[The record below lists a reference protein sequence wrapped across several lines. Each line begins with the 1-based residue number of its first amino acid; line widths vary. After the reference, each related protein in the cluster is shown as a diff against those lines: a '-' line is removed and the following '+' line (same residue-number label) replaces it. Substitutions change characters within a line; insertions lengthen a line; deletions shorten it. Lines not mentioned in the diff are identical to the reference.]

1 MFKCPSCA
9 SENPED
15 GKFCVNCGQT
25 LLLPPAA
32 PDAPARFCTD
42 CGGKIPADS
51 KFCTDC
57 GKPLEE
63 GRRQEGG
70 HVPEVHVPGQRGS
83 FGAEGVTAPA
93 AGTAAPPALDY
104 LGALDG
110 RLAQNGFEK
119 LEPPAVL
126 GLDRFLRR
134 KRFELAKVGQITT
147 ICGVKALPETATAAY
162 VKDFSKAVFDFAT
175 SKKGIL
181 ARNAFQQL
189 LVYPV
194 LIAPAIDAGLE
205 AFLDSYW
212 NKHWMAYEYPVVV
225 SLGTRQLL
233 LHKSTPVW
241 GAAFHA
247 SFKKEAESLFAV

>member
-1 MFKCPSCA
+1 MVKCPSCA
-9 SENPED
+9 FENPED
-15 GKFCVNCGQT
+15 GKFCTNCGRT
-25 LLLPPAA
+25 ILLPPAA

-51 KFCTDC
+51 KFCTAC
-57 GKPLEE
+57 GKTI
-63 GRRQEGG
+63 GQEGG

-83 FGAEGVTAPA
+83 SGAEGVTAPA
-93 AGTAAPPALDY
+93 AGMAGAGVLDY
-104 LGALDG
+104 LAALDA

-119 LEPPAVL
+119 MEPPAVL

-134 KRFELAKVGQITT
+134 KRFELAKVGQVTT
-147 ICGVKALPETATAAY
+147 ICGVKALTEAVTAAY
-162 VKDFSKAVFDFAT
+162 MKDFSKAVFDFAT

-194 LIAPAIDAGLE
+194 LIAPAIDPGLE

-225 SLGTRQLL
+225 SLGTRQRL

>member
-1 MFKCPSCA
+1 MVKCPSCTF
-9 SENPED
+9 ENPED
-15 GKFCVNCGQT
+15 GKFCTNCGKT
-25 LLLPPAA
+25 ILLPPSA
-32 PDAPARFCTD
+32 PDAPMRFCTD

-51 KFCTDC
+51 KFCTAC
-57 GKPLEE
+57 GKP
-63 GRRQEGG
+63 
-70 HVPEVHVPGQRGS
+70 
-83 FGAEGVTAPA
+83 FGAEGVSAPA
-93 AGTAAPPALDY
+93 AGTAAPPTPDY
-104 LGALDG
+104 LAAIDG

-119 LEPPAVL
+119 MELPAVL

-134 KRFELAKVGQITT
+134 KRFELAKVGMITT
-147 ICGVKALPETATAAY
+147 ICGVKSLPEAATTAY

-175 SKKGIL
+175 SKKGFL

-194 LIAPAIDAGLE
+194 LVAPSVDAGVE

-247 SFKKEAESLFAV
+247 GFKKEAESLFAV

>member
-1 MFKCPSCA
+1 MVKCPFCA
-9 SENPED
+9 FENPED
-15 GKFCVNCGQT
+15 GKFCTNCGKT
-25 LLLPPAA
+25 VAPPPATAAA
-32 PDAPARFCTD
+32 PDVPPRFCTD
-42 CGGKIPADS
+42 CGGKIAADS
-51 KFCTDC
+51 KFCTAC
-57 GKPLEE
+57 GKP
-63 GRRQEGG
+63 
-70 HVPEVHVPGQRGS
+70 

-93 AGTAAPPALDY
+93 GGAAAPPALDY
-104 LGALDG
+104 LAALDT

-147 ICGVKALPETATAAY
+147 ICGVKALPEAATAAY
-162 VKDFSKAVFDFAT
+162 LKDFSKAVFDFAT

>member
-1 MFKCPSCA
+1 MIKCPSCA
-9 SENPED
+9 FENPED
-15 GKFCVNCGQT
+15 GKFCTNCGKT
-25 LLLPPAA
+25 ILLPPAA
-32 PDAPARFCTD
+32 PEGPARFCTD

-51 KFCTDC
+51 KFCTAC
-57 GKPLEE
+57 GKP
-63 GRRQEGG
+63 
-70 HVPEVHVPGQRGS
+70 
-83 FGAEGVTAPA
+83 FGAEGVPIPA
-93 AGTAAPPALDY
+93 AGQAAPLALDY
-104 LGALDG
+104 LAALDG

-134 KRFELAKVGQITT
+134 KRFELAKVGMITT
-147 ICGVKALPETATAAY
+147 ICGVKALPEAATAAY

-175 SKKGIL
+175 SKKGFL

-194 LIAPAIDAGLE
+194 LVAPAVDACVE

-241 GAAFHA
+241 GAIFHA
-247 SFKKEAESLFAV
+247 SFKKEAESLFAA

>member
-1 MFKCPSCA
+1 MVKCPSCA
-9 SENPED
+9 FENPED
-15 GKFCVNCGQT
+15 GKFCTNCGIT
-25 LLLPPAA
+25 FLLPPAA

-51 KFCTDC
+51 KFCTIC
-57 GKPLEE
+57 GKTI
-63 GRRQEGG
+63 GQEGG
-70 HVPEVHVPGQRGS
+70 HVPEVHVPTQ
-83 FGAEGVTAPA
+83 GAAPTSG
-93 AGTAAPPALDY
+93 AGILAPPALDY
-104 LGALDG
+104 LATLDS
-110 RLAQNGFEK
+110 RLATNGFEK

-162 VKDFSKAVFDFAT
+162 LKDFSKAVFDFAT

-212 NKHWMAYEYPVVV
+212 NKHWMAYEYPIVV

-233 LHKSTPVW
+233 LHRSTPVW

-247 SFKKEAESLFAV
+247 GFKKEAESLFTV